1 MRTSQTLE
9 KKKRNNKF
17 FFYAIV
23 VIAVLYF
30 GISMAV
36 GSNNYQENDY
46 FKTEEYAEFY
56 IHRVGAFLHQEEEL
70 IENFQIFNQG
80 DQEDKKEETLGKLQ
94 ELERE
99 KYLFYRK
106 YYRAPAGFTA
116 FQADSYS
123 HTLGGFNAITKY
135 DYKYS
140 HDISE
145 RQVYEKGKAEFYEF
159 VDKASSLKS
168 RFEENVKVYKISK
181 KNKEE
186 APLDYLEDD
195 LEKDSLK

>member
-1 MRTSQTLE
+1 MRTSPRLE
-9 KKKRNNKF
+9 KKKRNNNL
-17 FFYAIV
+17 FFYSIV

-30 GISMAV
+30 GISIAI

-46 FKTEEYAEFY
+46 FKTDEYAKFY
-56 IHRVGAFLHQEEEL
+56 IDRVTALLHQEEEL
-70 IENFQIFNQG
+70 IEDFQIFNQG
-80 DQEDKKEETLGKLQ
+80 NQEERKEETLGRLQ

-116 FQADSYS
+116 FQADSYN
-123 HTLGGFNAITKY
+123 HTLLGFNAITKY

-140 HDISE
+140 HDVSE
-145 RQVYEKGKAEFYEF
+145 RQIYEKGKVEFYEF
-159 VDKASSLKS
+159 VDKAPSLKN

-186 APLDYLEDD
+186 TPPDYLEDE

>member
-1 MRTSQTLE
+1 MGMSPTLK
-9 KKKRNNKF
+9 KKKRSNNF
-17 FFYAIV
+17 FFYSIV

-30 GISMAV
+30 GISIAI

-46 FKTEEYAEFY
+46 FKTDEYAEFY
-56 IHRVGAFLHQEEEL
+56 IDRVTALLHQEEEL

-80 DQEDKKEETLGKLQ
+80 NQEERKEETLSKLQ

-106 YYRAPAGFTA
+106 YYRAPIGFTA
-116 FQADSYS
+116 FQADSYN
-123 HTLGGFNAITKY
+123 HTLLGFNAITKY

-140 HDISE
+140 HDVSE
-145 RQVYEKGKAEFYEF
+145 RQVYEKGKFEFYEF
-159 VDKASSLKS
+159 VDKAPSLKN
-168 RFEENVKVYKISK
+168 RFEGNVKVYKISK

-186 APLDYLEDD
+186 TPSDYLEDE
-195 LEKDSLK
+195 LEKNSSK